1 MKTLQL
7 IKYIAGELI
16 KGNRIVK
23 HKMDNGRIAYADG
36 FKLWIIDEKDDIF
49 NDKVKKF
56 EIDRLLYEK
65 DINNLKIIDNYIVI
79 DGANIIKNKKLARG
93 IIDGIDF
100 YFDIDYLKYFDKD
113 CKLYKCNDKP
123 LSPVYIKDKAGKLE
137 GLIMPVRLEDK
148 TKKEISKKLGL

>member
-7 IKYIAGELI
+7 IKHIASELI

-23 HKMDNGRIAYADG
+23 HKLDDGQVIYADG
-36 FKLWIIDEKDDIF
+36 YKLWIINEKDDIF
-49 NDKVKKF
+49 NDKVK
-56 EIDRLLYEK
+56 EYPIDRYLYEK

-79 DGANIIKNKKLARG
+79 DGTNIVKNKKLARG
-93 IIDGIDF
+93 VIDGIDF
-100 YFDIDYLKYFDKD
+100 YFDIDYLKYFDKE
-113 CKLYKCNDKP
+113 CKLYKCDNDP
-123 LSPVYIKDKAGKLE
+123 LSPVYIKDKTGRLG